1 MTNAAMTK
9 EEFEA
14 LKQRVESALNTDGS
28 FRGTME
34 GNNYRAQIGRD
45 VRTLIAELDR
55 VRSTDR

>member
-1 MTNAAMTK
+1 MTN

-14 LKQRVESALNTDGS
+14 LKQRVDSALNTDGS